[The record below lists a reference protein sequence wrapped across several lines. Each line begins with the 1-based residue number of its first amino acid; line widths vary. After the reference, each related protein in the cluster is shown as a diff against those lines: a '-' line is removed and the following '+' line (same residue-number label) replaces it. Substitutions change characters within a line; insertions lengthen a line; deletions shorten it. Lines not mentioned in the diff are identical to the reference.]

1 MITRAASFTVPGG
14 MLSRPGDFDRF
25 REEIIFKTSPFV
37 TGLKKNFLPLIIFRH
52 STGVS

>member
-1 MITRAASFTVPGG
+1 MITRATSFTVPGG

-37 TGLKKNFLPLIIFRH
+37 TGLKKNFLPFGLMRFMLH
-52 STGVS
+52 